1 MITDEANGATPAPK
15 FLAGTRSS
23 LETPLPSDAQRALT
37 FGLLLSAARCT
48 VQYILL
54 PFVLPWI
61 GIASSIPPWITL
73 VLGAVAIASLTR
85 NVRSLWRTCH
95 ARRWSYLAIA
105 LLVGGAI
112 MVFMVMDVRALL
124 AL

>member
-1 MITDEANGATPAPK
+1 MLTGARGG
-15 FLAGTRSS
+15 LD
-23 LETPLPSDAQRALT
+23 TPLPSGAQRALT
-37 FGLLLSAARCT
+37 FGLLLSAVRCT
-48 VQYILL
+48 IQYILL

-73 VLGAVAIASLTR
+73 VLGTVAIASLTR
-85 NVRSLWRTCH
+85 NVRSLWRSHH

-105 LLVGGAI
+105 LMVGAALV
-112 MVFMVMDVRALL
+112 VFMAMDLRALL